1 MVDSLKGVNSVMSRV
16 NANMNPQEMNKIMRD
31 FAKETEKMNLQGEMM
46 TDAMDAM
53 GNGETEN

>member
-53 GNGETEN
+53 GDGETEN